1 MEVRAHCSDME
12 VRRRQ
17 LARRSRSV
25 AVLVFRVHAYRAH
38 RQHVMLCTDSK
49 MESTAADTVS
59 TAATPLPL
67 LLLATHLLLLAVLLP
82 LVASCVLLSGSRRG
96 KKKPA
101 AADARRRRLPPSP
114 RGLPLVGNVHQLGRL
129 PHRSLRALAAAHG
142 PVMLLRLGRVPAVV
156 VSSGEAAREVMQA
169 QDHVFANRPSL
180 TIPRRLLY
188 GCTDIAFAPHGAYW
202 RGARKMAVRHLLG
215 PSGVR
220 AYRAVRE
227 QEVGALLR
235 RVEHAAGAGGVVPL
249 SELLAGFAKD
259 VAGRMVLGLRAAGDD
274 GWRARID
281 ALMEESNVLLAA
293 FHVGDYIPW
302 LSWVSAVDGTDA
314 RVGKAFAR
322 IDGILDEV
330 VDEAARTRSM
340 GSGPADVHGEA
351 FVHVL
356 LSMQKELAGA
366 EWSLTKDNIKALLED
381 LFGAGTESEATI
393 IVLEWA
399 MAELLR
405 DEGAM
410 RKLQEEYLRA
420 VIKETMRLHT
430 PGPLLLPRESM
441 EATRIGKAGYDVP
454 ANTMVVVNAW
464 AIGRDPEA
472 WESPEEFRPERFVGS
487 AVDFRGRH
495 FQLIPFGEGRRMC
508 PGVNLSMSVV
518 ELALANLVGRFDW
531 ALPEGEPELGM
542 EEPPGCT
549 SRKSVPLRAAA
560 TRRCASK

>member
-1 MEVRAHCSDME
+1 
-12 VRRRQ
+12 
-17 LARRSRSV
+17 
-25 AVLVFRVHAYRAH
+25 
-38 RQHVMLCTDSK
+38 
-49 MESTAADTVS
+49 MESTAADI
-59 TAATPLPL
+59 L
-67 LLLATHLLLLAVLLP
+67 LLVAVLLP
-82 LVASCVLLSGSRRG
+82 LIASCVLLYGPRRG
-96 KKKPA
+96 NKKPA
-101 AADARRRRLPPSP
+101 AADARRRLPPSP
-114 RGLPLVGNVHQLGRL
+114 PGLPLIGNIHQLGRL
-129 PHRSLRALAAAHG
+129 PHRSLRTLAAAHG

-156 VSSGEAAREVMQA
+156 VSSAEAAREVMQA
-169 QDHVFANRPSL
+169 QDHVFVNRPSL
-180 TIPRRLLY
+180 VIPRRLFY

-215 PSGVR
+215 PSTVR

-227 QEVGALLR
+227 QEVEALLR
-235 RVEHAAGAGGVVPL
+235 RVEHAGGGAVVPL
-249 SELLAGFAKD
+249 SELLSGFAKD
-259 VAGRMVLGLRAAGDD
+259 VAGRIVLGLRAAGDD

-281 ALMEESNVLLAA
+281 ALMEESNALLAA

-314 RVGKAFAR
+314 RVSKAFAR
-322 IDGILDEV
+322 IDGILDEI
-330 VDEAARTRSM
+330 VDEAARRT
-340 GSGPADVHGEA
+340 GSGPADAHGDA

-366 EWSLTKDNIKALLED
+366 EWSLTKDNVKALLED
-381 LFGAGTESEATI
+381 LFGAGTEATI

-405 DEGAM
+405 DQGAM
-410 RKLQEEYLRA
+410 RKLQEEVRRAMSTDHDSMVTEQDLPTMEYLKA

-441 EATRIGKAGYDVP
+441 EATRIGKARYDVP

-495 FQLIPFGEGRRMC
+495 FQLIPFGAGRRMC

-531 ALPEGEPELGM
+531 ALPEGEPELDM
-542 EEPPGCT
+542 EEAPGFA
-549 SRKSVPLRAAA
+549 SRKMAPLRAVAA
-560 TRRCASK
+560 HRCAPKGFEI

>member
-1 MEVRAHCSDME
+1 METAE
-12 VRRRQ
+12 ALERRQ
-17 LARRSRSV
+17 MESTATLLPLLPYGTCMHATVLLLLLLLPLIVSWALLFASRRGKRSV
-25 AVLVFRVHAYRAH
+25 AVV
-38 RQHVMLCTDSK
+38 
-49 MESTAADTVS
+49 
-59 TAATPLPL
+59 
-67 LLLATHLLLLAVLLP
+67 
-82 LVASCVLLSGSRRG
+82 
-96 KKKPA
+96 
-101 AADARRRRLPPSP
+101 ADARRRLPPSP
-114 RGLPLVGNVHQLGRL
+114 WGLPLVGNLHQLGRL

-156 VSSGEAAREVMQA
+156 VSSAEAAREVMQA

-180 TIPRRLLY
+180 AIPRRLLY

-202 RGARKMAVRHLLG
+202 RG
-215 PSGVR
+215 
-220 AYRAVRE
+220 YRAMRE
-227 QEVGALLR
+227 QEVAALLR
-235 RVEHAAGAGGVVPL
+235 RVEHAAGAGGAVHL

-259 VAGRMVLGLRAAGDD
+259 VAGRIVLGLRAAGDD
-274 GWRARID
+274 GWRARVD

-314 RVGKAFAR
+314 RVSKAFAR
-322 IDGILDEV
+322 IDGILDEI
-330 VDEAARTRSM
+330 VDEAARSM

-381 LFGAGTESEATI
+381 LFGAGTEATI

-410 RKLQEEYLRA
+410 KKLQQEVRRAMSTDHDSMVTEQDLPAMEYLRA

-441 EATRIGKAGYDVP
+441 EATRIGEAGYDVP

-495 FQLIPFGEGRRMC
+495 FQLIPFGAGRRMC

-518 ELALANLVGRFDW
+518 ELALANLVGRLDW
-531 ALPEGEPELGM
+531 ALPEGEPELDM
-542 EEPPGCT
+542 EEAPGCT
-549 SRKSVPLRAAA
+549 SRKRVPLRAVA
-560 TRRCASK
+560 TRHCTCKGSEGK

>member
-1 MEVRAHCSDME
+1 
-12 VRRRQ
+12 
-17 LARRSRSV
+17 
-25 AVLVFRVHAYRAH
+25 
-38 RQHVMLCTDSK
+38 MLCTDSK

-114 RGLPLVGNVHQLGRL
+114 RGLPLVGNLHQLGRL

-156 VSSGEAAREVMQA
+156 VSSAEAAREVMQA
-169 QDHVFANRPSL
+169 QDHVFASRPSL
-180 TIPRRLLY
+180 AIPRRLLY

-215 PSGVR
+215 PSRVR

-227 QEVGALLR
+227 QEVAALLR

-259 VAGRMVLGLRAAGDD
+259 VAGRIVLGLRAAGDD

-322 IDGILDEV
+322 IDGILDEI
-330 VDEAARTRSM
+330 VDEAARSM

-366 EWSLTKDNIKALLED
+366 EWSLTKDNVKALLED
-381 LFGAGTESEATI
+381 LFGAGTEATI

-410 RKLQEEYLRA
+410 KKLQQEVRRAMSADHDSMVTEQDLPAMEYLRA

-441 EATRIGKAGYDVP
+441 EATRIGPAGYDVP

-495 FQLIPFGEGRRMC
+495 FQLIPFGAGRRMC

-542 EEPPGCT
+542 EEAPGCT
-549 SRKSVPLRAAA
+549 SRKSVPLRAVA